1 MEINTK
7 DLRRVH
13 AFVVEEKDAVDLDAH
28 RINFIVSTDVVDRD
42 NEQVLPE
49 AIAEAIGRKEFVR
62 NPVCLACHKHRLDN
76 GEPPGIGS
84 WDTETRKLKKHHVEM
99 ILQFDVEYEL
109 GNKYWIVYKNKTM
122 RAVSIG
128 FRILDGHEETKDGK
142 RIYIITKIEL
152 YEISCVAVGVNPDAV
167 SKIKALYGDTAG
179 NGDVAEQLKASQAEP
194 ADQVKQHLDNFAI
207 RIEDSL
213 DEIKLILAAV
223 PDGFARDLLGNPDD
237 SSDPAGDQ
245 DKAEQIL
252 STLNEIKT

>member
-13 AFVVEEKDAVDLDAH
+13 AFVVEEKDAIDIDAH
-28 RINFIVSTDVVDRD
+28 RINFVVSTDVVDRD

-49 AIAEAIGRKEFVR
+49 AVFEAIGRKEFVR

-84 WDTETRKLKKHHVEM
+84 WDTETAKLRKHLVEM
-99 ILQFDVEYEL
+99 ELQYDVEYDL
-109 GNKYWIVYKNKTM
+109 GKKYWIVYKNKTM

-142 RIYIITKIEL
+142 RIYIITKVEL
-152 YEISCVAVGVNPDAV
+152 YEISCVAVGANPDAV
-167 SKIKALYGDTAG
+167 SKIKALYGG
-179 NGDVAEQLKASQAEP
+179 NDNTGLAEQLKASQAET
-194 ADQVKQHLDNFAI
+194 ADQVKQHLDNFAV

-213 DEIKLILAAV
+213 DDIKLILAAV

-237 SSDPAGDQ
+237 SSDPAGD
-245 DKAEQIL
+245 DKKAEQIL